1 MTRQDEFDA
10 AARALR
16 ADAEQHPV
24 PASLQ
29 PEAIEAMLLAHD
41 AQKADGETAG
51 GRQPASVAPAP
62 VATGSAA
69 AGTASPR
76 RHVTWRWPVA
86 AAACLALL
94 CGVGVVGALAAQG
107 KFSPAAIDA
116 PSSPLPAV
124 SDPSAPASP
133 ESGFSTAQG
142 YAQVRDCLLASQQA
156 MGDGGTMFMEDKT
169 AGVARTETA
178 TAFTAQNSTK
188 DSSFT
193 DTNERTEGIGE
204 ADVAKT
210 DGRWLYALQ
219 DSGTTVAIVDPA
231 EGHMTPAGAIEAPKG
246 AQVSEFYVEDGRLY
260 LLSTVFPEGVE
271 QPDGTYTF
279 PPETTRLD
287 VYDVTDP
294 ANPQA
299 TGLLTQTGTYNTV
312 RFADGYVY
320 LFSDQWTYDT
330 SEGTD
335 PSAYVPCVNG
345 AAVEC
350 GDIYLPPEN
359 MGDHYLVITTVDAA
373 NPSAVVDQ
381 KAILCNGGS
390 VYMSQDSIFLYETTG
405 YNWGI
410 MPIAR
415 FAADDM
421 AEPAGETDPIAE
433 AVTEDPGD
441 APADESENGEEAPGA
456 TPPAE
461 GPDGEGVNDDPA
473 VDDPATLPA
482 DDPATLPADGPAA
495 EPQSPETPD
504 EEAPAPSDNSADDP
518 SEGEADT
525 PDSSGGDDP
534 DLKTCIRKFTF
545 DKGQLEGVAQGEV
558 NGTLDSSFCLDE
570 YNGYLRVVTTVY
582 GKDTSSALTVLNEQM
597 EEVGNIADIAP
608 GEQVY
613 SARFMG
619 NVGYFVT
626 FKQVDPLFS
635 VDLSN
640 PENPTIIGQL
650 KIPGFSEYLHPYGE
664 NLLLGIGMS
673 ADDAGATDGV
683 KLSMFD
689 TSNPADVREVA
700 TAVLDGTYYSDV
712 FNEYRAAL
720 IDPASDM
727 IGFPVSTDR
736 EAYAVYGY
744 SEDNG
749 FSQHML
755 EETNGTGWVPTRGI
769 RIGDV
774 LYVVK
779 GNAVESYR
787 IGDYQKIDDLLI

>member
-41 AQKADGETAG
+41 AQKTDGEVAG
-51 GRQPASVAPAP
+51 DEQAASAAPAP
-62 VATGSAA
+62 ANSQEG
-69 AGTASPR
+69 
-76 RHVTWRWPVA
+76 
-86 AAACLALL
+86 L
-94 CGVGVVGALAAQG
+94 
-107 KFSPAAIDA
+107 
-116 PSSPLPAV
+116 
-124 SDPSAPASP
+124 
-133 ESGFSTAQG
+133 STAQG
-142 YAQVRDCLLASQQA
+142 YAQVRECLMASQQA
-156 MGDGGTMFMEDKT
+156 MGDGGMIMEDKA
-169 AGVARTETA
+169 AGVARAETA
-178 TAFTAQNSTK
+178 TTFTAQNSAK
-188 DSSFT
+188 DSSFSE
-193 DTNERTEGIGE
+193 TNVRTEGIGE

-231 EGHMTPAGAIEAPKG
+231 DGHMSPAGAVEAPDG
-246 AQVSEFYVEDGRLY
+246 AQVSEFYVENGRLY

-271 QPDGTYTF
+271 QPDGSYTF

-299 TGLLTQTGTYNTV
+299 TGSVTQTGSYNTV

-330 SEGTD
+330 SEGAD

-345 AAVEC
+345 AVVEC

-359 MGDHYLVITTVDAA
+359 MGDHYLVVTTIDAA
-373 NPSAVVDQ
+373 NPNAVVDQ

-421 AEPAGETDPIAE
+421 VAEAGATDPVAE
-433 AVTEDPGD
+433 AATDNPDD
-441 APADESENGEEAPGA
+441 APAAEGENGEETPEA
-456 TPPAE
+456 TPPADE
-461 GPDGEGVNDDPA
+461 PNGEGA
-473 VDDPATLPA
+473 ADDPATLPA
-482 DDPATLPADGPAA
+482 DDPATLPADDPAA
-495 EPQSPETPD
+495 EPEAPETPG
-504 EEAPAPSDNSADDP
+504 EEAPGDNPAENP
-518 SEGEADT
+518 NEGEAETSED
-525 PDSSGGDDP
+525 PSSDEP
-534 DLKTCIRKFTF
+534 DLKTCIRKLTF
-545 DKGQLEGVAQGEV
+545 NKGQLEGVAQGEV
-558 NGTLDSSFCLDE
+558 NGTVDSSFCLDE
-570 YNGYLRVVTTVY
+570 YDGYLRVVTTVY
-582 GKDTSSALTVLNEQM
+582 GEDTSSALTVLNGQL

-700 TAVLDGTYYSDV
+700 TTVLDNTYYSDV

-727 IGFPVSTDR
+727 IGFPVSADR

-744 SEDNG
+744 SEDSG
-749 FSQHML
+749 FNQHML
-755 EETNGTGWVPTRGI
+755 EDTNGTGWVPTRGL

-779 GNAVESYR
+779 GNAIESYR
-787 IGDYQKIDDLLI
+787 IGDYQKNDDLLI

>member
-16 ADAEQHPV
+16 SDAEQHPV

-29 PEAIEAMLLAHD
+29 PEAIEAMLLARD
-41 AQKADGETAG
+41 AQKTDGEAAGDEQAASAAAAPAAAG
-51 GRQPASVAPAP
+51 G
-62 VATGSAA
+62 AA
-69 AGTASPR
+69 AGTVSPR
-76 RHVTWRWPVA
+76 RHVTWRRPVA

-107 KFSPAAIDA
+107 KFGPAAIDT
-116 PSSPLPAV
+116 PPSPLPAV
-124 SDPSAPASP
+124 SDHSAPANGQ
-133 ESGFSTAQG
+133 EGLSTAQG
-142 YAQVRDCLLASQQA
+142 YAQVRDCLMASQQA
-156 MGDGGTMFMEDKT
+156 MGDGGMIMEDKA
-169 AGVARTETA
+169 AGVARAETA
-178 TAFTAQNSTK
+178 TAFTSL
-188 DSSFT
+188 DSSRAAFT
-193 DTNERTEGIGE
+193 DTNVRTEGIGE

-231 EGHMTPAGAIEAPKG
+231 DGHMSPAGAVEAPDG
-246 AQVSEFYVEDGRLY
+246 AQVSEFYVENGRLY

-271 QPDGTYTF
+271 QPDGSYTF

-299 TGLLTQTGTYNTV
+299 TGSVTQTGSYNTV

-330 SEGTD
+330 SEGAD

-345 AAVEC
+345 AVVEC

-359 MGDHYLVITTVDAA
+359 RGDHYLVVTTIEAA
-373 NPSAVVDQ
+373 NPNAVVDQ

-421 AEPAGETDPIAE
+421 VAEAGETDPVAE
-433 AVTEDPGD
+433 VATDNPDG
-441 APADESENGEEAPGA
+441 APAAEGEGGEEAPEA
-456 TPPAE
+456 TPPADE
-461 GPDGEGVNDDPA
+461 PDGEGA
-473 VDDPATLPA
+473 ADDPATLPA
-482 DDPATLPADGPAA
+482 DDPATLPADEPAA
-495 EPQSPETPD
+495 EPEAPETPG
-504 EEAPAPSDNSADDP
+504 EEAPGDSPAEDP
-518 SEGEADT
+518 NEGEADT
-525 PDSSGGDDP
+525 PEDPSSDELV
-534 DLKTCIRKFTF
+534 LKTCIRKLTF
-545 DKGQLEGVAQGEV
+545 NKGQLEGVAQGEV
-558 NGTLDSSFCLDE
+558 NGTVDSSFCLDE
-570 YNGYLRVVTTVY
+570 YDGYLRVVTTVY
-582 GKDTSSALTVLNEQM
+582 GEDTSSALTVLNGQL
-597 EEVGNIADIAP
+597 EEVGNIANIAP

-640 PENPTIIGQL
+640 PESPTIPTARICCWA
-650 KIPGFSEYLHPYGE
+650 
-664 NLLLGIGMS
+664 S
-673 ADDAGATDGV
+673 A
-683 KLSMFD
+683 
-689 TSNPADVREVA
+689 
-700 TAVLDGTYYSDV
+700 
-712 FNEYRAAL
+712 
-720 IDPASDM
+720 
-727 IGFPVSTDR
+727 
-736 EAYAVYGY
+736 
-744 SEDNG
+744 
-749 FSQHML
+749 
-755 EETNGTGWVPTRGI
+755 
-769 RIGDV
+769 
-774 LYVVK
+774 
-779 GNAVESYR
+779 
-787 IGDYQKIDDLLI
+787 